1 MCIYTYQM
9 TETQTQDLY
18 ACADCLCLASRRT
31 ARTITRAFDAMLRP
45 HGVRGT
51 QFSMLAMLEL
61 KGPQSIGELAEALGA
76 ERTTLTR
83 NIARIEAQSL
93 VSSRPG
99 DDPRSRI
106 VSITP
111 KGRKLFMKAFPAW
124 RTAQAELT
132 ARIGQPLADSLRQ
145 LARSRKL

>member
-1 MCIYTYQM
+1 M
-9 TETQTQDLY
+9 TDAAQDLS
-18 ACADCLCLASRRT
+18 ACADCLCLASRRA

-45 HGVRGT
+45 HGVRAT
-51 QFSMLAMLEL
+51 QFTMLAMLEL
-61 KGPQSIGELAEALGA
+61 KGPQSIGDLAEALGA

-83 NIARIEAQSL
+83 NIARIEEQSL

-111 KGRKLFMKAFPAW
+111 KGRKLFTKAFPAW
-124 RTAQAELT
+124 RKAQADLT
-132 ARIGQPLADSLRQ
+132 ARIGQPLADNLRQ
-145 LARSRKL
+145 LARSRRL